1 MARYPSVDVALDALQ
16 ARITELERDLAAAR
30 RGGDVEAALDRVW
43 TRALD
48 VQHSDETLGV
58 AVAVFDAL
66 RGLGLPV
73 VQISLSGRP
82 DRDAS
87 EAPAW
92 TAGVD
97 ADGAARA
104 NHHVTATTGLA
115 LLDATFAKTKAGS
128 PPLSRALSPDAFEAY
143 LRASLARYP
152 SSYADRVVARAPRAE
167 AYHYVAVPSRARQ
180 SGPLVAVFSAPP
192 SADTLRTLER
202 FAVLFALAY
211 ARHQD
216 LQQAEVRA
224 RTSRLNAAVERARAR
239 ALAMRGPEGLDDV
252 IGVIVGELRRLGV
265 PFHRCT
271 VAAFDGA
278 TRGARYWSSTG
289 RETTPADTVTVEGHP
304 LYDALW
310 VAWRTQQDLSYI
322 LEGEGLDAYLDR
334 LRAVDPALADAH
346 DAVDREYVYAVTVP
360 AGVIV
365 AFSAQPFSEDTVQA
379 MQRMGTAFDAA
390 YARHLDLQAD
400 EARAREAALSASVDR
415 VRAEVASMRTADDLD
430 RVTPRVW
437 TELTDLGVPFVQCGV
452 FIVDEAAGTVR
463 ALLATPDGE
472 PLGALELP
480 ADGSPLIAD
489 VVAHW
494 RRQATLAVV
503 LPPERAQ
510 AWAATLA
517 DGGLDGSALPP
528 GPLALRFAPFA
539 QGLLYVGAP
548 RPLSEVDGAAVQTLA
563 SAFEVAYARYADF
576 QRLDA
581 RTHELE
587 AALADL
593 QAAQQRLVQSE
604 KLASLGQLTAGIAH
618 EIKNPLNFVNNFA
631 ALSRE
636 LAAELAAEV
645 DGERDPTLI
654 RELVDDLT
662 DNARRIEQHGHR
674 ADAIV
679 RAMMQHAR
687 SGAGER
693 GPLDL
698 DALVDEHVNL
708 AYHGRRAQAPDFNV
722 TLERDLGGVG
732 VVEGVAQDLGRVVI
746 NLVSNAFDA
755 VVARAA
761 AEGRAFEPVV
771 RIATAAVAGGV
782 EIRVEDNGAGIPD
795 EVRARVFE
803 PFYTT
808 KPAGKGTGLGLSMSH
823 DIVEQGHGGRLT
835 VESSGI
841 GTTFVVALPAA
852 PA

>member
-16 ARITELERDLAAAR
+16 ARNAELERDLAAAR

-58 AVAVFDAL
+58 AVAMFDAL

-82 DRDAS
+82 DRDAG

-104 NHHVTATTGLA
+104 NQHVTATTGLA
-115 LLDATFAKTKAGS
+115 LLDATFAKAQAGS
-128 PPLSRALSPDAFEAY
+128 PPLSETLAPAAFKAY

-152 SSYADRVVARAPRAE
+152 SSYADRVVARAPRA
-167 AYHYVAVPSRARQ
+167 ATYHYIAVPARARQ
-180 SGPLVAVFSAPP
+180 SGPLVAVFSEPP
-192 SADTLRTLER
+192 GPDALRTLER

-216 LQQAEVRA
+216 LQQAEIRA
-224 RTSRLNAAVERARAR
+224 RTSRLDAAAERARAR
-239 ALAMRGPEGLDDV
+239 ALAMRGPEDLDDA
-252 IGVIVGELRRLGV
+252 VGTVVRELRRLGV

-271 VAAFDGA
+271 VAAFDGP
-278 TRGARYWSSTG
+278 TRSARYWSSTG
-289 RETTPADTVTVEGHP
+289 HAATPSATSTVEGHP
-304 LYDALW
+304 FYDALW

-322 LEGEGLDAYLDR
+322 LEGDSLDAYLDR
-334 LRAVDPALADAH
+334 LRALDPALADVH
-346 DAVDREYVYAVTVP
+346 DPAEREYVYAVTVP
-360 AGVIV
+360 AGVLA

-379 MQRMGTAFDAA
+379 MQRMGGAFDAA
-390 YARHLDLQAD
+390 YARYLDLLED
-400 EARAREAALSASVDR
+400 HKRAREAALAASVDR

-452 FIVDEAAGTVR
+452 FIVDEPAGAVR
-463 ALLATPDGE
+463 ALLATPDGA

-480 ADGSPLIAD
+480 ADEPPLIAD

-494 RRQATLAVV
+494 RRQDTLAVV
-503 LPPERAQ
+503 LPPDRVL
-510 AWAATLA
+510 AWAALLA
-517 DGGLDGSALPP
+517 DGGLDGSALPA

-539 QGLLYVGAP
+539 QGLLYVGSPA
-548 RPLSEVDGAAVQTLA
+548 PLSEEDGAAVQTLA

-631 ALSRE
+631 SLSRE

-645 DGERDPTLI
+645 EGDSDPTLV

-662 DNARRIEQHGHR
+662 DNARRIEQHGRR

-693 GPLDL
+693 GALDL

-708 AYHGRRAQAPDFNV
+708 AYHGRRAQASDFNV
-722 TLERDLGGVG
+722 ALVRELGGVG
-732 VVEGVAQDLGRVVI
+732 LVEGVAQDLGRVVI

-755 VVARAA
+755 VTARAA
-761 AEGRAFEPVV
+761 AEGRAFEPTV
-771 RIATAAVAGGV
+771 RIATATVDGGV
-782 EIRVEDNGAGIPD
+782 EIRVEDNGAGMSD

-803 PFYTT
+803 PFFTT

-823 DIVEQGHGGRLT
+823 DIVEQGHGGRLA
-835 VESSGI
+835 VESSDA
-841 GTTFVVALPAA
+841 GTTFVVTLPAA